1 MQKIKRKDI
10 FMKLDLIKRLPLSIA
25 VKIIAVIGVIF
36 AVLSIIY
43 R

>member
-1 MQKIKRKDI
+1 
-10 FMKLDLIKRLPLSIA
+10 MKLDLIKRLPLSIA